1 MIENELLKINIELL
15 KMNLEGPTKEMS
27 IITDSKGKK
36 FEECFRYYA
45 LQPEQGGNCIE
56 NFENNS
62 LLFNYRKEK
71 RQFDVCMLGFVE
83 IKKDLDKEPNLVKYD
98 FYEPGIINLK
108 YDSIEIEY
116 DAINMQFKKNKEI
129 ISQDISEELKELAR
143 NKSDKS
149 YKGYSTLYEKAEM
162 IIEKEAIPVKDITS
176 IEITKDEV
184 LTYIKNV
191 NKFLKKIK
199 SELNE
204 VQKGYPNLIKFVR
217 LNMDNKSENEIF
229 MFHIFFRREID
240 AAFRV
245 KQNYDFSQYSGFE
258 EINLYEKKEKTIF
271 KENDILLFE
280 LKNTTNE
287 IAAVTCINSN
297 YYIIN
302 AHIKLLKEKKE
313 FKDCRFF
320 YIGIKEMKTQNPS
333 NKKVK
338 TMLKQTLEEIRKKE
352 EHGILKVKLFEFIND
367 NIFNMNLNDIKFNKI
382 ETYDLLKYKFAEI
395 DNKINAMN
403 NDMNKK
409 INCFI
414 FFMLVILIPILITI
428 CFKK

>member
-1 MIENELLKINIELL
+1 
-15 KMNLEGPTKEMS
+15 
-27 IITDSKGKK
+27 
-36 FEECFRYYA
+36 
-45 LQPEQGGNCIE
+45 
-56 NFENNS
+56 
-62 LLFNYRKEK
+62 
-71 RQFDVCMLGFVE
+71 
-83 IKKDLDKEPNLVKYD
+83 
-98 FYEPGIINLK
+98 
-108 YDSIEIEY
+108 
-116 DAINMQFKKNKEI
+116 
-129 ISQDISEELKELAR
+129 
-143 NKSDKS
+143 
-149 YKGYSTLYEKAEM
+149 M

-199 SELNE
+199 KELNE
-204 VQKGYPNLIKFVR
+204 VQKGYPNLIKFVKM
-217 LNMDNKSENEIF
+217 NMNNKSENEIF
-229 MFHIFFRREID
+229 VFHISFRREID

-258 EINLYEKKEKTIF
+258 EIYLSEEKEKTIF

-287 IAAVTCINSN
+287 IAAVRCINSN
-297 YYIIN
+297 YSIIN
-302 AHIKLLKEKKE
+302 AHIKLLKKKKE

-338 TMLKQTLEEIRKKE
+338 TILEQTLEEIRKKE

-367 NIFNMNLNDIKFNKI
+367 NIFNMNLNDIDLKKI
-382 ETYDLLKYKFAEI
+382 ETYDLFKYKFAEI
-395 DNKINAMN
+395 ENKINAMNNKIDTMN